1 MTSPYYL
8 TDHEITLIVV
18 ALAKQFDS
26 LQHVGDVVEL
36 RELENRLRQARADHQ
51 AAHKAFRAELRRRG
65 YE

>member
-1 MTSPYYL
+1 MIAPYYL

-26 LQHVGDVVEL
+26 LQHLGDVVEL

-51 AAHKAFRAELRRRG
+51 AASEAFRAERRQ